1 METTDDTPL
10 KPLGEKH
17 PARRRSGAGWTP
29 RSGPSRTEFF
39 DHLALEHD
47 AMAFRPADLSRLPV
61 LRERLGDLV
70 GRRVLEPGCGA
81 GHLTEQLAEWVG
93 PAGRVVAVEPAAA
106 MLERARVRMAGAEN
120 VEFRP
125 ARIEEEEFAAAA
137 FDRIVCFRVWP
148 HFDDSEA
155 VLGRCARWL
164 APGGR
169 LVIAQWESRA
179 ELAAIHRGHAAVAGD
194 VFPPR
199 AELEAVLRRTGF
211 TVRKWIDDER
221 EIFIA
226 AAR

>member
-93 PAGRVVAVEPAAA
+93 PAGRVVAASTPHPIKPPAI
-106 MLERARVRMAGAEN
+106 ML
-120 VEFRP
+120 P
-125 ARIEEEEFAAAA
+125 ATA
-137 FDRIVCFRVWP
+137 P
-148 HFDDSEA
+148 DSTC
-155 VLGRCARWL
+155 LT
-164 APGGR
+164 
-169 LVIAQWESRA
+169 ST
-179 ELAAIHRGHAAVAGD
+179 VAGS
-194 VFPPR
+194 
-199 AELEAVLRRTGF
+199 
-211 TVRKWIDDER
+211 
-221 EIFIA
+221 
-226 AAR
+226 